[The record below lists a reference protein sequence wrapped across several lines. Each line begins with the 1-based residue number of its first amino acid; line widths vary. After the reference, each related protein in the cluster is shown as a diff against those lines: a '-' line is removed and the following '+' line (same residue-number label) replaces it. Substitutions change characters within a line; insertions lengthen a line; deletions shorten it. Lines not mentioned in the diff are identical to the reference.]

1 MLLLLYFYEKFMVT
15 YRVFKILCSIFMS
28 VVAHFHYVLSILTFL
43 AGGLEGLE
51 RNTLF
56 VASALYLFSLRQI
69 KLTLS
74 LKGQDSEKSLGEKV
88 PQTLH
93 IVTS

>member
-51 RNTLF
+51 RKYPVRRLCTVF
-56 VASALYLFSLRQI
+56 I
-69 KLTLS
+69 
-74 LKGQDSEKSLGEKV
+74 
-88 PQTLH
+88 
-93 IVTS
+93 